1 MFFSSFSLVKIAY
14 VVHLYFLFIQDV
26 ATETCLQ
33 ENSHPSLRGNESVL
47 TPDVAEDLLSIQK
60 RIRAVEKLMMEEH
73 ERRMKQENLTANVE
87 AEAVSEMTEQSN
99 FEAATYPEID
109 NRKLVMKI
117 KKDNSTRGHNAW
129 RTKSQKRLIMIDIP
143 LDHYKDDPDYNKYCK
158 RELSRSNDLELC
170 ETDQY
175 DVTEDTKVDSST
187 SVEDVIAW
195 HDSEKCQNY
204 SSELEREKELGV
216 DKLEL
221 WKTGKGAS
229 EDGKRRILERL
240 ASDSQKLAILKMTLQ
255 DLKKKP
261 ETKKKSNKI
270 NDIEYETVKRHIE
283 DVEEAVTEQI
293 GIYDQLA
300 KDFEQCTSSPSD
312 SNTKKEVH
320 MQRKRLSEQA
330 RRGSEQIGRLQFEV
344 QNIQYI
350 LLKLADMKNNNRISR
365 PTTGVLLKDFIRI
378 GRKNSRRRRKGCAC
392 GSKPST
398 NEE

>member
-1 MFFSSFSLVKIAY
+1 M
-14 VVHLYFLFIQDV
+14 FIQDV
-26 ATETCLQ
+26 ASETCLQ
-33 ENSHPSLRGNESVL
+33 ENTHQSLKGNESIL
-47 TPDVAEDLLSIQK
+47 KPDVVEDLLSIQK
-60 RIRAVEKLMMEEH
+60 RIRGVEKLMMEEL
-73 ERRMKQENLTANVE
+73 ERRMKQENLTGNVE
-87 AEAVSEMTEQSN
+87 GEAVSEMTEHSN
-99 FEAATYPEID
+99 LEAATYPEID
-109 NRKLVMKI
+109 NKKLVMKI

-143 LDHYKDDPDYNKYCK
+143 LDNYKDDPDYNKYCK
-158 RELSRSNDLELC
+158 RELSRSNDHMLELC
-170 ETDQY
+170 ETDQH
-175 DVTEDTKVDSST
+175 DVTEDAKLDST
-187 SVEDVIAW
+187 SVEDVITW

-221 WKTGKGAS
+221 WKTGKETS

-261 ETKKKSNKI
+261 ETKKKSNKV
-270 NDIEYETVKRHIE
+270 NEIEYEAVKRHIE
-283 DVEEAVTEQI
+283 DVEEAVTQQI
-293 GIYDQLA
+293 GMYDQLA
-300 KDFEQCTSSPSD
+300 RDFELCTASPSD
-312 SNTKKEVH
+312 TNTRKLEKQQVQVIRKK
-320 MQRKRLSEQA
+320 LSEQA

-350 LLKLADMKNNNRISR
+350 LLKLADMKNNRICR

-392 GSKPST
+392 GCSKPST